1 MTAIL
6 TLKDMEAGYGAAPV
20 VQGVSLEAPAG
31 EVTVLLGANGAG
43 KTTLLRGISGVITRR
58 GLIEYDGQDISAWSP
73 ERIVRAGLVHV
84 PQGRGL
90 LASLTVDENLRV
102 AGSRLDR
109 RAFAAARDHALALF
123 PRLEERGGQ
132 LAGGMSGGEQQMLA
146 IGRALMMKPRVLL
159 LDEPSLGLAP
169 IVRQQVFDT
178 IAAIAA
184 DGIAVLLVEQNADI
198 SLGIASRAAL
208 LSQGRIVAEGDAA
221 EMARSDVVADVYL
234 APVRLDEG
242 AAE

>member
-1 MTAIL
+1 MAIL
-6 TLKDMEAGYGAAPV
+6 SLSDMEAGYGAAPV
-20 VQGVSLEAPAG
+20 VQGVSLEAPTG

-58 GLIEYDGQDISAWSP
+58 GGIEFDRLDISAWDP

-90 LASLTVDENLRV
+90 LPSLTVDENLRV
-102 AGSRLDR
+102 AGARLDR
-109 RAFAAARDHALALF
+109 RAFATARDHALALF
-123 PRLEERGGQ
+123 PRLAERAGQ
-132 LAGGMSGGEQQMLA
+132 LTGGMSGGEQQMVA
-146 IGRALMMKPRVLL
+146 ISRALMMRPRVLL

-184 DGIAVLLVEQNADI
+184 GGIAVLLVEQNADI
-198 SLGIASRAAL
+198 SLRIASRAAL
-208 LSQGRIVAEGDAA
+208 LSQGRIVAQGDAA
-221 EMARSDVVADVYL
+221 EMAQSDRVADIYL
-234 APVRLDEG
+234 SPVRLHEG
-242 AAE
+242 AGQ